1 VKPFFINMG
10 LFQARLND
18 YPSSIS
24 PALNQIYGDC
34 QPKEMS
40 DFTVSL
46 APGSIVR
53 KYLRPQIVFESNTQ
67 IPFKPLPFSQAYAL
81 LEWGLNWCLATHDF
95 NHLLLHSAVLVKN
108 NKAVLFPALPGSGK
122 STLSC
127 WLAINGWK
135 LYSDEMAVINTDSL
149 TAEPLYRPA
158 CIKNRSIELVRGWQP
173 DATITKVCSDTA
185 KGDVAHAKF
194 QTWTEYSCLQPV
206 EIAGIVFPK
215 YDGDLTEEQYY
226 TIAKSQVFEEL
237 CQHAFNYHVLG
248 YQAFDTVWRLID
260 KVKVFEVH
268 YSNLDFMD
276 EFLLD
281 EVVGH
286 GE

>member
-1 VKPFFINMG
+1 MG
-10 LFQARLND
+10 LFQAKVNNFPASIL
-18 YPSSIS
+18 PS
-24 PALNQIYGDC
+24 LELIYGDC
-34 QPKEMS
+34 QPDEIS

-46 APGSIVR
+46 SPGSLVR
-53 KYLRPQIVFESNTQ
+53 KWLRPQIVFESNTR

-127 WLAINGWK
+127 WLAIQGWK
-135 LYSDEMAVINTDSL
+135 LYSDEMAVINTENL
-149 TAEPLYRPA
+149 TVEPLYRPA
-158 CIKNRSIELVRGWQP
+158 CIKNKSIELVKSWQP
-173 DATITKVCSDTA
+173 DAIVTSVCSDTA

-194 QTWTEYSCLQPV
+194 QSWQEYARLQPV

-215 YDGDLTEEQYY
+215 YDSNLSTEQYY
-226 TIAKSQVFEEL
+226 TIGKTQVFEEL

-248 YQAFDTVWRLID
+248 YRAFDAVWRLIEH
-260 KVKVFEVH
+260 VEVFEVH
-268 YSNLDFMD
+268 YDNLQFMD

-281 EVVGH
+281 EIVGH
-286 GE
+286 VK